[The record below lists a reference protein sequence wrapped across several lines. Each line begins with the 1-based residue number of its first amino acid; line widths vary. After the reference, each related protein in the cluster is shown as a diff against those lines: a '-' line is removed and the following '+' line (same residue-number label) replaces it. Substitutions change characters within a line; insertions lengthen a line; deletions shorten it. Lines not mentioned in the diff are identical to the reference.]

1 MDENFIELFL
11 EKDEK
16 TKSWNNSNT
25 ERNYKFIRE
34 EEGGR
39 FRREV
44 KLITRR
50 KFCFITVSEREN
62 EENGALFHSIYRYKY
77 SNAPT
82 LFKLFIISHVCL
94 LREGYEAKI
103 SRFKRNIKLDRNGHN
118 GRFR

>member
-50 KFCFITVSEREN
+50 KFWFITVQR
-62 EENGALFHSIYRYKY
+62 GRMKKMARFSIPFIGIN
-77 SNAPT
+77 NAPT